1 MRFGGSILLML
12 STLISSTVLRLSFF
26 PFFLDFSLGAILLAK
41 FTGPDW
47 PVRGSSLDVTRDP
60 VLLVSDKVR
69 PPTRYDRLKGEKIRT
84 KEVRERDKER
94 GGWIQPFFVPHLPF
108 YFILSCF

>member
-1 MRFGGSILLML
+1 MSLTFFCLL
-12 STLISSTVLRLSFF
+12 FF
-26 PFFLDFSLGAILLAK
+26 SLLFVFSLGGILLAK

-69 PPTRYDRLKGEKIRT
+69 PPTRHDRLKGEKIRT

>member
-1 MRFGGSILLML
+1 M
-12 STLISSTVLRLSFF
+12 
-26 PFFLDFSLGAILLAK
+26 LAK

-84 KEVRERDKER
+84 KEVRERDKEGR
-94 GGWIQPFFVPHLPF
+94 MDPTLLRSSPSFLL
-108 YFILSCF
+108 YFILFLIGLFLITM

>member
-1 MRFGGSILLML
+1 M
-12 STLISSTVLRLSFF
+12 
-26 PFFLDFSLGAILLAK
+26 LAK

-69 PPTRYDRLKGEKIRT
+69 PPTRYDRLKGEKTRT

-108 YFILSCF
+108 YLFLLSSVVCTTKLQLPRTV